1 MVTIPAEYCPRLL
14 QELIVREWCICPK
27 PEGSKYPP
35 GVIRPRRTVAQRAVD
50 EAAELERLLLEEL
63 W

>member
-1 MVTIPAEYCPRLL
+1 MA
-14 QELIVREWCICPK
+14 REWCICPK

-35 GVIRPRRTVAQRAVD
+35 GVFRPRRTAAQREAD
-50 EAAELERLLLEEL
+50 EAAERERLLLEEL